1 MTRTTRHSTPT
12 TRRSHAFGGIGRTL
26 TAVLAA
32 IALTSCASVTGGASQ
47 RDQPSPAPST
57 TNAPAET
64 SWPSLE
70 ESGTGPTTI
79 AFSRPDDQAQYL
91 KVTFT
96 CTEGS
101 SQVQLREDPRVY
113 MTGDCGSGQGYQMT
127 LPPELDGFHLD
138 ITLEPAASFELRG
151 RFVEH

>member
-70 ESGTGPTTI
+70 ESGTGLALSVCFGPGVTARSGPT
-79 AFSRPDDQAQYL
+79 F
-91 KVTFT
+91 
-96 CTEGS
+96 
-101 SQVQLREDPRVY
+101 
-113 MTGDCGSGQGYQMT
+113 
-127 LPPELDGFHLD
+127 
-138 ITLEPAASFELRG
+138 
-151 RFVEH
+151 